1 MTTIVIRPKS
11 KDEKNFLTRLLKKM
25 NIEVEIVEEPTPNY
39 ETKSAMQDVE
49 NKVGVRVKDSQGLFN
64 QLGI

>member
-49 NKVGVRVKDSQGLFN
+49 NKVGVRVKDSQDLFN

>member
-11 KDEKNFLTRLLKKM
+11 KDEKIFLSRLLKKM
-25 NIEVEIVEEPTPNY
+25 NVEAEIVEEPTPNY
-39 ETKSAMQDVE
+39 ETQLAMRDVE
-49 NKVGVRVKDSQGLFN
+49 NKVGARVKDSQDLFN